1 MTNSSGIRVLVVGGS
16 GMLGHRAWLE
26 FQKRFD
32 TWATIRKRNG
42 LPPIFSDPHVISDVD
57 ATRIDAVESVVAS
70 VRPTVVLNCVGVVKQ
85 LSSAKDPVIAIAT
98 NALLPH
104 QLAGVCRSIGARFIH
119 VSTDCVFSGRKG
131 MYTEDDR
138 PDADDLYGRTK
149 LLGEVTTPGALTIR
163 TSMIGRELRGT
174 SGLVEWLL
182 SHRHG
187 RVDGYRGAIFSGFT
201 THALVALIAEV
212 IERHPTLTGLYHVA
226 ADPINKYDL
235 VTKLNGRFS
244 AGITVDVS
252 DRVQIDR
259 SLDAAHFREMTQISS
274 PTWDEMIEGLVRD
287 VTPYDEWRQ
296 TFVS

>member
-1 MTNSSGIRVLVVGGS
+1 MTDSSRIRVLVVGGS

-26 FQKRFD
+26 IRKRFD
-32 TWATIRKRNG
+32 TWATVRRREG
-42 LPPIFSDPHVISDVD
+42 LPVIFSDPHVISNVD
-57 ATRIDAVESVVAS
+57 ATRIDALERVVES

-104 QLAGVCRSIGARFIH
+104 QLAGVCRSAGARFIH

-174 SGLVEWLL
+174 SGFLEWLL

-187 RVDGYRGAIFSGFT
+187 RVDGYRRAIFSGLT
-201 THALVALIAEV
+201 TQALASLIADV
-212 IERHPTLTGLYHVA
+212 IERHSTLTGLYHVA

-235 VTKLNGRFS
+235 VTRLNEKYS

-252 DRVQIDR
+252 DKVQIDR
-259 SLDAAHFREMTQISS
+259 SLDSSRFREVTQIHS
-274 PTWDEMIEGLVRD
+274 PTWNEMIEALVRD
-287 VTPYDEWRQ
+287 TTPYEEWRR
-296 TFVS
+296 TVVS